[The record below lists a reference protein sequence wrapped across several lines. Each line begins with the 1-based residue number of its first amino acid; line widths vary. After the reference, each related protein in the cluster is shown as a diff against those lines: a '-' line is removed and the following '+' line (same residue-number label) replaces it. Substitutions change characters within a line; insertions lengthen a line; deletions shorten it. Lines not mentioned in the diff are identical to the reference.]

1 MSHEGDEMQV
11 NGAEG
16 ADLAQSVVVVQPSS
30 VAEPEDRLV
39 AQSPSPPMP
48 LSVAGPS
55 GVQGGAVPV
64 LSVLHLHRHEPAE
77 GVVDQEARAVVDH
90 LATQH
95 GELFQFLHQE
105 IESLKKDMVRE
116 KFAEEVE
123 TWAGKVQGK
132 VERQGRELETLRMD
146 MEASTSGL
154 SKKLAQCKKTWIS
167 VCCKC
172 ARWFKRRKNS

>member
-1 MSHEGDEMQV
+1 MSHEGDEMMV

-16 ADLAQSVVVVQPSS
+16 VDLGSQSLVDATSVVAVQPSS

-39 AQSPSPPMP
+39 AQSPPPPMP

-55 GVQGGAVPV
+55 GVQGGAVLV
-64 LSVLHLHRHEPAE
+64 LSVLHLHRHEHTE
-77 GVVDQEARAVVDH
+77 GVVDQEARAVVDR

-116 KFAEEVE
+116 KFMEEVE
-123 TWAGKVQGK
+123 TWARKV
-132 VERQGRELETLRMD
+132 
-146 MEASTSGL
+146 
-154 SKKLAQCKKTWIS
+154 
-167 VCCKC
+167 
-172 ARWFKRRKNS
+172 